1 MTSESLQYYIPVN
14 LMDALIE
21 ASSEFESEVV
31 CQKRSDEWTLLKDDQ
46 VIGWILFNPDSNYLS
61 IDIQPAQH
69 EFSTVIRNWFL
80 SVSDLMSQSVGSDQ
94 CKTGRC
100 LE

>member
-21 ASSEFESEVV
+21 ASSEVESEVI
-31 CQKRSDEWTLLKDDQ
+31 CQKQAGEWTLLKDGQ
-46 VIGWILFNPDSNYLS
+46 VIGWILFSQESSYLS
-61 IDIQPAQH
+61 VDIQPVH
-69 EFSTVIRNWFL
+69 SELSGLIRSWFL
-80 SVSDLMSQSVGSDQ
+80 SVTDMMSQSVGSDQ